1 MDTGFLS
8 PCWVLMESNP
18 GRPAQTPVLLLAVLT
33 LPFDSSLGVC
43 WRLWFFSDVFKW
55 KIPKAKF
62 LPSESLKCY
71 DAMQKPPAFFVFRYC
86 SLLSKCWISRYSGF
100 WVFRSAH
107 FLQGIAV
114 CFLLDSPIKNQYSTS
129 CGERGASESFI
140 HLNWSIVSLQCF
152 VGFCWTIKWISYA
165 YPYVPFL
172 PLPHPTLL
180 GHHRDPGWAPWA
192 IQQLPTSSPFHTR

>member
-1 MDTGFLS
+1 MSSNGKFQRPNLCHLS
-8 PCWVLMESNP
+8 LWNAMMQCKFPP
-18 GRPAQTPVLLLAVLT
+18 G
-33 LPFDSSLGVC
+33 
-43 WRLWFFSDVFKW
+43 
-55 KIPKAKF
+55 
-62 LPSESLKCY
+62 
-71 DAMQKPPAFFVFRYC
+71 FFVFRYC

-172 PLPHPTLL
+172 PLPHSTLL
-180 GHHRDPGWAPWA
+180 GHHRAPGWAPWA
-192 IQQLPTSSPFHTR
+192 IQQLPTSSPFHTRQCTPVSVTLSICPILPLPSCIHKSILYIYVPSTTLQIGLL